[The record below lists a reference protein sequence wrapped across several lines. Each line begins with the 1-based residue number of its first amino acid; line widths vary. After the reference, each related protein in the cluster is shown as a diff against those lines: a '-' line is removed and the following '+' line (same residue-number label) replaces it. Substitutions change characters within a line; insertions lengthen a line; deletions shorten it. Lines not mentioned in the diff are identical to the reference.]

1 MNTAQQP
8 ITAPAIG
15 QPWQGGIYAGLV
27 RGIAGAPDYH
37 LIVSDPASHFEDV
50 EWGSYGEKEAGATCP
65 FDGLA
70 NTLALLESGRSHPAA
85 EKAAA
90 VRDGGFEDWYLPA
103 RRELAIAYW
112 NLPGIFASD
121 WYWSSTQYSAN
132 NAWSQYFDDGY
143 QSTGY
148 KTSEFRAFA
157 VRRFI
162 NSVI

>member
-15 QPWQGGIYAGLV
+15 HPWQGGIYAGLV

-37 LIVSDPASHFEDV
+37 LIVSDLASHFEDIA
-50 EWGSYGEKEAGATCP
+50 WGSYGENEVGAACP

-112 NLPGIFASD
+112 NLPGLFASD
-121 WYWSSTQYSAN
+121 WYWSSTQYSAGT
-132 NAWSQYFDDGY
+132 AWDQNFVDGSQYIRSKGL
-143 QSTGY
+143 
-148 KTSEFRAFA
+148 ELRAFA